1 MDDLQRLLIIEDIRV
16 LRSRYW
22 RYLDTQQWD
31 KFASLFTDDCVFD
44 ASFDAFTPDPGGRAI
59 ADRVAEVFVGVTSVH
74 RGMQHEIEVIDE
86 SHARGIWTMDDY
98 LMYPP
103 GAGHAGGSESTST
116 VHGYGHYVDD
126 YLKVDGEWLF
136 SHVELYRIH
145 REVTN
150 FAKSE
155 VPEALKR

>member
-1 MDDLQRLLIIEDIRV
+1 MDDLKRLVIIEELRV

-59 ADRVAEVFVGVTSVH
+59 ADKVAEVFEGVTSVH
-74 RGMQHEIEVIDE
+74 HGMHHEIEVLDE
-86 SHARGIWTMDDY
+86 THARGIWTMDDY
-98 LMYPP
+98 ILYPP
-103 GAGHAGGSESTST
+103 GASHGHETSAT
-116 VHGYGHYVDD
+116 AFVRGYGHYVDD
-126 YLKVDGEWLF
+126 YLCVDGEWLF

-145 REVTN
+145 REVTGY
-150 FAKSE
+150 AKSE
-155 VPEALKR
+155 VPDALKR

>member
-1 MDDLQRLLIIEDIRV
+1 MDDLQRLVIIEEIRN

-22 RYLDTQQWD
+22 RYLDTQEWD

-44 ASFDAFTPDPGGRAI
+44 ASFDAFTPPPGGRAI
-59 ADRVAEVFVGVTSVH
+59 ADTVAAVFEGVTSVH
-74 RGMQHEIEVIDE
+74 RGMQHEIEVADE
-86 SHARGIWTMDDY
+86 SHARGIWAMDDY

-103 GAGHAGGSESTST
+103 GASHAGGGEATAY
-116 VHGYGHYVDD
+116 VRGYGHYVDD
-126 YLKVDGEWLF
+126 YLKLDGRWLF

-145 REVTN
+145 REVTS

-155 VPEALKR
+155 FPEALTR